1 MEFTMPEELR
11 LLQQTVR
18 RFVQEEIVPLERTHP
33 DGMVY
38 EEEQRWRAKT
48 RDMGLFMMHAPVEY
62 GGGGVNTLGMALVYE
77 ETAKTVLSAEF
88 LFGIDQ
94 PNPAA
99 LFATATREQRERYM
113 LPIIRGERFWGF
125 ALSEPQAGSDAARI
139 QTTAVRDGDSW
150 VVNGRKLWISR
161 MMVADFCVLF
171 AVTDKTKGARGIS
184 ALIID
189 RDLPGFEVVR
199 QIPTMGEMRN
209 SVRGPTEMVL
219 DNVRV
224 PASALLGEEGQGFR
238 IAQGRLGAQ
247 RTAIA
252 ARCVGM
258 ADRALTMAIDYTKQ
272 RVTFGEPV
280 ASRQGVQW
288 MFADAMVRL
297 HAARLLNYHCAW
309 KWDEGQEVR
318 QEASIVKLFAS
329 EMVCDVVD
337 MAIQVH
343 GGIGYSR
350 ELPLEQMYRMAR
362 MWRIVEGASE
372 IHRNVIARLLLEGR
386 RPEFN

>member
-1 MEFTMPEELR
+1 MDFTIPEELR

-18 RFVQEEIVPLERTHP
+18 SFVQQEIVPLEQTYP
-33 DGMVY
+33 DGMPY
-38 EEEQRWRAKT
+38 EEELRWRART
-48 RDMGLFMMHAPVEY
+48 REMGLFMMHAPPEY

-88 LFGIDQ
+88 LLGIDQ

-99 LFATATREQRERYM
+99 LFGIGTPEQQERYM
-113 LPIIRGERFWGF
+113 LPAIRGERYWGF

-139 QTTAVRDGDSW
+139 QTTAVRDGDHW
-150 VVNGRKLWISR
+150 VLNGRKLWISR
-161 MMVADFCVLF
+161 MMVADFCVVF

-184 ALIID
+184 AFIVD
-189 RDLPGFEVVR
+189 RDTPGFHVVR
-199 QIPTMGEMRN
+199 QIPVMGEQRN
-209 SVRGPTEMVL
+209 NLRGPTEL
-219 DNVRV
+219 LLENVRV
-224 PASALLGEEGQGFR
+224 PASALLGEEGRGFK

-252 ARCVGM
+252 ARCVGISE
-258 ADRALTMAIDYTKQ
+258 RALNMAIEYAKQ

-280 ASRQGVQW
+280 ASRQGIQW
-288 MFADAMVRL
+288 MFADAMVQI
-297 HAARLLNYHCAW
+297 HAARLMNYHCAW
-309 KWDEGQEVR
+309 KWDEGRDVR

-329 EMVCDVVD
+329 EMVTQIVD

-343 GGIGYSR
+343 GGMGYSR
-350 ELPLEQMYRMAR
+350 DLPLEQMYRYAR
-362 MWRIVEGASE
+362 MFRIVEGASE

-386 RPEFN
+386 RPEFG